1 MNTPDQ
7 GQRTHT
13 LRPPEP
19 GDQHYPFYR
28 ALLTGKRVW
37 RDDKLNK
44 VQEWLT
50 LSHPEINGMSMEDV
64 ELVINVLTRRGY
76 VQVADPRMPTL
87 KRDHWSN
94 AEVCA
99 LLESVKA
106 EGVPGYN
113 DGLEQAQILFGDMA
127 SDPATVAGAKALDTA
142 TGRVVCVGPRLPQ

>member
-1 MNTPDQ
+1 MRQFPCATKPDEDA
-7 GQRTHT
+7 G
-13 LRPPEP
+13 
-19 GDQHYPFYR
+19 
-28 ALLTGKRVW
+28 W
-37 RDDKLNK
+37 NLNYAELFD
-44 VQEWLT
+44 VSQEC
-50 LSHPEINGMSMEDV
+50 NGVSMEDV

-76 VQVADPRMPTL
+76 MHVADRARPGL
-87 KRDHWSN
+87 QRDHWSN

-127 SDPATVAGAKALDTA
+127 SDPATVAGAKALDTV